1 MSGKVRIPKEGDRVR
16 IKSIDIKGKV
26 MYVDQPSLYQH
37 HMSPIQV
44 TLDKPYEDDHCMY
57 RTDLKDIAFLKKK
70 KPQPSF
76 DDEAW

>member
-16 IKSIDIKGKV
+16 IKSIDIKGTV
-26 MYVDQPSLYQH
+26 FYVDQPSLYQH